1 MPRKKKSPRP
11 VKIGALRESL
21 GLTQDEF
28 YAPLGVS
35 QSAGSRY
42 ENGTRPVP
50 KTVRIL
56 VTYVYRGHA
65 VA

>member
-21 GLTQDEF
+21 GLTQEEF

-50 KTVRIL
+50 QTIRIL
-56 VTYVYRGHA
+56 VTYVYKGYA

>member
-11 VKIGALRESL
+11 VKIRALRESL

-28 YAPLGVS
+28 YPRLGVS

-50 KTVRIL
+50 QTVRLL
-56 VTYVYRGHA
+56 VTYVYKGHA
-65 VA
+65 VV

>member
-21 GLTQDEF
+21 GLTQEEF

-50 KTVRIL
+50 QTIRIL
-56 VTYVYRGHA
+56 VTYVYKGRA
-65 VA
+65 VV